1 MGKSHKIGTRSKV
14 RTLSRWGRGLWRRAE
29 HAVAE
34 TAEAEAAGG
43 PAPGETAGGPA
54 SSSTEPA
61 GRPAAGV
68 AGRPA
73 PEVAG
78 RPAPE
83 VAGRPAPR
91 QEAGRP
97 APAAWCAPE
106 YWVHSEDAEQTLN
119 EVYRTLS
126 WRLHEGYA
134 DYAAGAAAHS
144 LVKRREGQ
152 LEPDHWAFADPDLER
167 TLKNYLYDHPSD
179 GYTGRAPRLT

>member
-1 MGKSHKIGTRSKV
+1 MGKRGFRSKE

-29 HAVAE
+29 TAVAE
-34 TAEAEAAGG
+34 AVDAEEAGG
-43 PAPGETAGGPA
+43 PAPEETAGGPA

-61 GRPAAGV
+61 GRPAAGA

-73 PEVAG
+73 PEA
-78 RPAPE
+78 
-83 VAGRPAPR
+83 AGRPAPR

>member
-1 MGKSHKIGTRSKV
+1 MGKSHKGGVRSKE

-29 HAVAE
+29 QAVAE
-34 TAEAEAAGG
+34 TAEAEAAGR

-54 SSSTEPA
+54 SSSAEPA

-73 PEVAG
+73 PKVAG

-83 VAGRPAPR
+83 

-106 YWVHSEDAEQTLN
+106 YWAHSEDAEQTLQ
-119 EVYRTLS
+119 EAYRTLS

-134 DYAAGAAAHS
+134 DYADGAAAHCF
-144 LVKRREGQ
+144 VKRREGR
-152 LEPDHWAFADPDLER
+152 LEPDHWALADPDIR
-167 TLKNYLYDHPSD
+167 QTLVNYVYDHPTD
-179 GYTGRAPRLT
+179 GYTGGAPRLT